1 MSKENN
7 VKKLMASM
15 TNGSVA
21 PAPKSL
27 FAGSKKTEKK
37 PKKLKL
43 FVWEDVLTD
52 YTSGVMFAL
61 AYDVAGAR
69 KAILKKMGYK
79 EHPELN
85 IKPIVVSKTAGFFCY
100 GGG

>member
-15 TNGSVA
+15 TDGSVA

-27 FAGSKKTEKK
+27 FAGSISSK

-69 KAILKKMGYK
+69 KTILKKMGYK

-85 IKPIVVSKTAGFFCY
+85 IKPKIVSKTAGFFCY

>member
-27 FAGSKKTEKK
+27 FGKVDQEPVSLWAVFDAGGQGEEYNGIIAVFENEKLAK
-37 PKKLKL
+37 E
-43 FVWEDVLTD
+43 FVGDKW
-52 YTSGVMFAL
+52 
-61 AYDVAGAR
+61 
-69 KAILKKMGYK
+69 
-79 EHPELN
+79 LN
-85 IKPIVVSKTAGFFCY
+85 IVPFKLNAHYPSGIEYTK
-100 GGG
+100 